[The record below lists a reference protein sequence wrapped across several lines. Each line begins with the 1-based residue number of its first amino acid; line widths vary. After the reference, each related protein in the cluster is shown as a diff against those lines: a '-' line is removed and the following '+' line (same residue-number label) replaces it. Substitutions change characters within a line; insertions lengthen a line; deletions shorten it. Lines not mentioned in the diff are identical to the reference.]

1 MFYTS
6 IRRFGNHIFHRGY
19 KDGEQF
25 VDREQYRPTLFIA
38 SDKLSEWKS
47 FYDRKNMIPYK
58 TADMS
63 EAYQQVKER
72 QDYLPVHGNSR
83 FEYQYLVEN
92 YPTDVDYNFES
103 RN

>member
-1 MFYTS
+1 MLGPILTKKLIVFYTS

-19 KDGEQF
+19 NNGEQF

-63 EAYQQVKER
+63 EAYQQVKE
-72 QDYLPVHGNSR
+72 LSLIHI
-83 FEYQYLVEN
+83 
-92 YPTDVDYNFES
+92 
-103 RN
+103 